1 MKRTKIRNILLS
13 ALLALTVGMPTLSF
27 ADEGASAGSGTSGG
41 TPTPYAA
48 GDKDTVADPNTASSW
63 RDWGLD
69 YSTQSVGRIWTD
81 KTVSTEDI
89 VLTGAD
95 GTMTI
100 EKSSEADFLTAF
112 SALSSTSNLK
122 SKIAQPLDI
131 VLVLDA
137 SGSMDD
143 PMGNGDS
150 TKRIDALKVA
160 ANSFIDEI
168 AKQNANISDPAQ
180 QHQVS
185 LVKFSGKKSNQVG
198 NDTYREDGYTYNY
211 SQVMKNLTSCVGS
224 SADDLKSTVNAI
236 EPAGATRADYG
247 LELAAG
253 QTSGRE
259 NAKKIVVFF
268 TDGSPTSSN
277 GFEGKVAS
285 SAVSAAKSM
294 KDAGA
299 TIYSVGIFSGA
310 NPAPDPTNS
319 GTSRENKFMHAVSSN
334 YPTASYTNQGFMF
347 DNWVWNFGARATNSD
362 FYKAASNAADL
373 KTLFDEISQEIT
385 SSTGLPTEVH
395 QGYDPSTSGYI
406 TFTDQ
411 LGDYMKVDSFTTI
424 VFAKQL
430 FKNPVKLTS
439 GNVDTYTFSGEAG
452 NVLYPSGNLSSIVIT
467 VTRSDNLATGD
478 LVEVK
483 VPAALIPLRHF
494 QIDESAGTGSVDLT
508 FPIRVF
514 FESSVKEDVAS
525 ALANPDA
532 TLAAYIEANTTDDD
546 VAFYA
551 NKWNGGED
559 GDVTATFTPAK
570 SNSYY
575 YMTEETPIYTDE
587 ACTVPAK
594 GALSA
599 DGTYYYKRSWYEV
612 DNNGKASLRSG
623 AIRFSGN
630 IPEAWLGYIGTDA
643 SGNAVLKSGAPR
655 LTYINELLTLKDDNP
670 TATAATVL
678 NPVWS
683 GSNIACHLG
692 NNGKLVIEKPG
703 TLAISKSLDIPEGYE
718 HAEFSNDAFTFTID
732 IDEAKGQKFPA
743 EVRNANDEPVG
754 NAFTIAFDDNGE
766 ATHSLK
772 DGETLYIRGLS
783 TGWNYT
789 VSEQLTT
796 GFDQVA
802 PAENNDPQ
810 AATGTIAAGT
820 QAKAEFINAYRPS
833 GTLDG
838 NKSLNVRKVLKGRD
852 WTANDT
858 FRFVLSPTDNAP
870 MPLGENG
877 EPANSIVLTKK
888 DLADGGYAA
897 GAFGNITYT
906 KPGTYVYEISEDQD
920 IGAGV
925 GMSLSQARYRVD
937 VTVTKELAEQ
947 GDNAIHQGILNVSSV
962 MVQINDDD
970 GAIVQPD
977 NDDDGA
983 IVQPDNGVDAA
994 TFTNEFAAQEAKWEP
1009 QVKKEYTDNSGA
1021 NPLASGM
1028 FHFRIEAVTDNT
1040 PMPNNPMIGTVNADG
1055 SVTFEDITFTS
1066 EMIDKSFEYRITE
1079 VVQNADGK
1087 WINVADANESLLQ
1100 TGMTYD
1106 KSTWIV
1112 RVDVTGE
1119 EVVVPTAGY
1128 RLADA
1133 AQGPSAESFATFHN
1147 SYTPESVSVP
1157 AKDFAAGTKTLTGRD
1172 MLSNET
1178 FGFELLS
1185 ADGATQSAIANGA
1198 VHLESTSAVAQG
1210 GTNGHAAGFSFGD
1223 ATFKKPGTY
1232 TFMVHENLW
1241 NNQQILAD
1249 GTQGMT
1255 FDRHTATIVVTVTDN
1270 NGVLSATRA
1279 VENSLDFTNRYTAE
1293 GDYSGLVVSKT
1304 LTGRDMGQGEF
1315 TFHIAA
1321 GTNDAAAAELLG
1333 GDGTR
1338 TFVNS
1343 EPRAAGVAYD
1353 ATLLTD
1359 LHFTQDDVGKTFTF
1373 DVFENVPSIGAPG
1386 MTYDEK
1392 IHSVVISVAS
1402 NNAGALVI
1410 TTTVDGADG
1419 NKVSFTNAYTADS
1432 ATFDTQAGFGLYKV
1446 LEGGDWEANDAFS
1459 FLLEPL
1465 TMGAPMPVGATGAT
1479 ATVGANMVDPA
1490 TGRAP
1495 ISFGDITFNQ
1505 AGVYKYR
1512 VTEENAG
1519 RIIHG
1524 VKYTSNVAEFAVTV
1538 TDVDQNGVH
1547 TGKLEATAQLT
1558 TTPNT
1563 REFTNVA
1570 GFEYDDNQIPVNA
1583 FKRFTNNSAV
1593 EMPDMTGLFTFT
1605 LTAAE
1610 ANAPMPAATTAHNDA
1625 DGSVDFGV
1633 ITFDASLFD
1642 NGPIVISSAPAAA
1655 KSAANEPSAADKAV
1669 ASDVPAAD
1677 VAAASGAGAL
1687 APDAGD
1693 AAKGEGSAPADA
1705 GAAPA
1710 SDAAADPA
1718 AKPAGDGPT
1727 TDNPPAGTNTL
1738 VFHYTITEKAG
1749 GHADVTNDPNPA
1761 FTFEVTVTR
1770 DDAGNVTASVTSI
1783 SNYVKGEPLHVFTN
1797 TYAYAPPP
1805 PTPVD
1810 PDPDPIVAAPVAKK
1824 ILEGRALVAGEFTFE
1839 LVENGKVVSTGTN
1852 DANGSVT
1859 FSGITY
1865 AAAGTHVY
1873 TMREV
1878 GAGTT
1883 AAGVTYDT
1891 TTYQVTAK
1899 VVKSGGKL
1907 RATFTIDGADA
1918 AVFKNAY
1925 APMGTTVILGAT
1937 KTLAGRDLA
1946 AGEFTFKLT
1955 GADGRTYEAKNAA
1968 DGRIEFPAIA
1978 FDKPGTYEF
1987 TLTEVN
1993 DGQTGITYDEHV
2005 HKAIVTVSD
2014 DGKGNLVA
2022 KVTWP
2027 NGTPPTFVN
2036 TFAQP
2041 DPEETPTPDAKTTPG
2056 PKGWAGTPYG
2066 RLAKTGDA
2074 AMPIVCAAALAILA
2088 AGAACS
2094 VAYGLFRKNEKE
2106 DAEK

>member
-27 ADEGASAGSGTSGG
+27 ADEGASAGSGASGVS
-41 TPTPYAA
+41 PTPYAA
-48 GDKDTVADPNTASSW
+48 GDKGTVADPNTASSW
-63 RDWGLD
+63 RDRGLD

-100 EKSSEADFLTAF
+100 AKSPEADFLTAF

-185 LVKFSGKKSNQVG
+185 LVKFSGDKSNQVG
-198 NDTYREDGYTYNY
+198 NGTYRKGGYTYNF

-224 SADDLKSTVNAI
+224 SADELKSTVNAI
-236 EPAGATRADYG
+236 SPAGSTRADYG

-253 QTSGRE
+253 QKSGRE

-268 TDGSPTSSN
+268 TDGSPTSSS
-277 GFEGKVAS
+277 GFEDGVAGD
-285 SAVSAAKSM
+285 AVSAAKSM

-310 NPAPDPTNS
+310 NPVADPANS
-319 GTSRENKFMHAVSSN
+319 GTSDENKFMHAVSSN
-334 YPTASYTNQGFMF
+334 YPTASYSWQNGQWPWESGR
-347 DNWVWNFGARATNSD
+347 WVWNFGARATDSD

-385 SSTGLPTEVH
+385 SSTGLPTEVQ

-430 FKNPVKLTS
+430 FQNPEKTTS

-452 NVLYPSGNLSSIVIT
+452 NVLYPSGNLNSIVIT
-467 VTRSDNLATGD
+467 VTKSDNLATGD

-483 VPAALIPLRHF
+483 IPAALIPLRHF
-494 QIDESAGTGSVDLT
+494 QVDESAGTGHVDMT

-514 FESSVKEDVAS
+514 FESSVKEDVES

-532 TLAAYIEANTTDDD
+532 TLAAYVEANTTGDG

-551 NKWNGGED
+551 NKWSGGED
-559 GDVTATFTPAK
+559 GDVAATFTPAK

-599 DGTYYYKRSWYEV
+599 DGTYYYKRSWYEIG
-612 DNNGKASLRSG
+612 NGKATLQSG
-623 AIRFSGN
+623 AIQFSGN
-630 IPEAWLGYIGTDA
+630 IPESWLGYIGTDA
-643 SGNAVLKSGAPR
+643 SGNAVFKSGTPR
-655 LTYINELLTLKDDNP
+655 FTYINELRTVKGDNP

-683 GSNIACHLG
+683 GSNVACHLG
-692 NNGKLVIEKPG
+692 NNGKLVVEKPG
-703 TLAISKSLDIPEGYE
+703 TLAISKSLVVPEGYDR
-718 HAEFSNDAFTFTID
+718 AEFGNDTFTFAIEIDKAEGQEFSAEVRDANNEPVGDAFTIT
-732 IDEAKGQKFPA
+732 
-743 EVRNANDEPVG
+743 
-754 NAFTIAFDDNGE
+754 FDNNGK

-783 TGWNYT
+783 AGWEYL
-789 VSEQLTT
+789 VSEQPTT
-796 GFDQVA
+796 GFDQIA

-810 AATGTIAAGT
+810 AATGAIAAGA
-820 QAKAEFINAYRPS
+820 QAKAEFTNAYRPS
-833 GTLDG
+833 GTLD
-838 NKSLNVRKVLKGRD
+838 NDDALAVKKVLTGRS
-852 WTANDT
+852 WTDNDA
-858 FRFVLSPTDNAP
+858 FRFILTPVTDNAP
-870 MPLGENG
+870 MPLDENG
-877 EPANSIVLTKK
+877 EPVGALTLTKQ
-888 DLADGGYAA
+888 DLVDGGYAA
-897 GAFGNITYT
+897 GTFGNITYT
-906 KPGTYVYEISEDQD
+906 KPGTYVYEISEDQTV
-920 IGAGV
+920 GAGA
-925 GMSLSQARYRVD
+925 GMSLSQARYRVV
-937 VTVTKELAEQ
+937 VTVTEQLAEQ

-970 GAIVQPD
+970 GASVQS
-977 NDDDGA
+977 DD
-983 IVQPDNGVDAA
+983 GVDAA
-994 TFTNEFAAQEAKWEP
+994 TFTNEFAAREAKWNP
-1009 QVKKEYTDNSGA
+1009 AVKKEYTDNSGA
-1021 NPLASGM
+1021 NPLARGK
-1028 FHFRIEAVTDNT
+1028 FNFRIEPVLNDN
-1040 PMPNNPMIGTVNADG
+1040 PMPKNPIGAVNADG
-1055 SVTFEDITFTS
+1055 SVEFEDIVFTGA
-1066 EMIDKSFEYRITE
+1066 MIGNSFEYRITE
-1079 VVQNADGK
+1079 VVQDGAGN
-1087 WINVADANESLLQ
+1087 WINVADSAAKPYLQ
-1100 TGMTYD
+1100 RGMTYD
-1106 KSTWIV
+1106 ESTWS
-1112 RVDVTGE
+1112 VTVKVAGQEINGE
-1119 EVVVPTAGY
+1119 QVVVWTASY
-1128 RLADA
+1128 RLADP
-1133 AQGPSAESFATFHN
+1133 AQGSQAEPFATFRN
-1147 SYTPESVSVP
+1147 SYTPEFATVP
-1157 AKDFAAGTKTLTGRD
+1157 VNDFAAGTKTLTGRD

-1178 FGFELLS
+1178 FGFELLP
-1185 ADGATQSAIANGA
+1185 ADGATQSAIANGV

-1210 GTNGHAAGFSFGD
+1210 GTNGHAVGFSFFGD
-1223 ATFKKPGTY
+1223 ATFKKPGMY
-1232 TFMVHENLW
+1232 TFMVRENSW
-1241 NNQQILAD
+1241 NSQRIPDD

-1270 NGVLSATRA
+1270 DGVLAATRT

-1293 GDYSGLVVSKT
+1293 GDYTGLVLSKT
-1304 LTGRDMGQGEF
+1304 LNGRDMGQGEF
-1315 TFHIAA
+1315 TFHIA
-1321 GTNDAAAAELLG
+1321 GTNDAAAALLG

-1343 EPRAAGVAYD
+1343 EPRAAGVAYE

-1359 LHFTQDDVGKTFTF
+1359 LHFTQDDAGKTFTF

-1386 MTYDEK
+1386 MTYDK
-1392 IHSVVISVAS
+1392 TIHSVAINVAS
-1402 NNAGALVI
+1402 DNAGALVI
-1410 TTTVDGADG
+1410 TTTVDGTSG
-1419 NKVSFTNAYTADS
+1419 NKVSFANTYEADP

-1446 LEGGDWEANDAFS
+1446 LEGRDWEANDAFS

-1465 TMGAPMPVGATGAT
+1465 TMGAPLPGDTIV
-1479 ATVGANMVDPA
+1479 TVGADMVDPA
-1490 TGRAP
+1490 TGHAP

-1512 VTEENAG
+1512 VTEANAG
-1519 RIIHG
+1519 HIIGG
-1524 VKYTSNVAEFAVTV
+1524 VQYSSNAAEFTVTV
-1538 TDVDQNGVH
+1538 TDLDENGVH
-1547 TGKLEATAQLT
+1547 TGKLVATAQLT

-1583 FKRFTNNSAV
+1583 FKRFVNNSAV
-1593 EMPDMTGLFTFT
+1593 EMPDMTGLFTFS

-1610 ANAPMPAATTAHNDA
+1610 ANAPMPTAKTAHNGA

-1642 NGPIVISSAPAAA
+1642 NGPIVINSVPAA
-1655 KSAANEPSAADKAV
+1655 KSAASEASAAGEAV
-1669 ASDVPAAD
+1669 ASDAPAAD
-1677 VAAASGAGAL
+1677 AAAASEAGASGV
-1687 APDAGD
+1687 DAGD

-1710 SDAAADPA
+1710 ADATAAPAANAA
-1718 AKPAGDGPT
+1718 AKPASDGPT
-1727 TDNPPAGTNTL
+1727 TDNPSVDANTL

-1749 GHADVTNDPNPA
+1749 GHADVANDPNPA

-1770 DDAGNVTASVTSI
+1770 GNDGNVTARVT
-1783 SNYVKGEPLHVFTN
+1783 NVQDYVKGTPLRTFTN
-1797 TYAYAPPP
+1797 TYTYTPP
-1805 PTPVD
+1805 VI
-1810 PDPDPIVAAPVAKK
+1810 PDPDPIFAAPVAKK
-1824 ILEGRALVAGEFTFE
+1824 ILEGRALVAGEFSFE
-1839 LVENGKVVSTGTN
+1839 LLENGKVVSTGTN
-1852 DANGSVT
+1852 DADGNVV
-1859 FSGITY
+1859 FSDIEFT
-1865 AAAGTHVY
+1865 AAGTHIY
-1873 TMREV
+1873 TMREI

-1883 AAGVTYDT
+1883 AAGVTYDA
-1891 TTYQVTAK
+1891 TTYQVTTD
-1899 VVKSGGKL
+1899 VVEVDNEL
-1907 RATFTIDGADA
+1907 RVDFAIDGVDG

-1925 APMGTTVILGAT
+1925 KAKGTTVIIGAT
-1937 KTLAGRDLA
+1937 KTLEGRTLA

-1968 DGRIEFPAIA
+1968 DGRIEFPAID
-1978 FDKPGTYEF
+1978 FDKVGTYDF
-1987 TLTEVN
+1987 TLVEMN
-1993 DGQTGITYDEHV
+1993 DRQTGITYDGRSY
-2005 HKAIVTVSD
+2005 KVTVVVTD

-2022 KVTWP
+2022 NVTWP
-2027 NGTPPTFVN
+2027 NGTPPTFKN
-2036 TFAQP
+2036 TYTKPVPAV
-2041 DPEETPTPDAKTTPG
+2041 TPG
-2056 PKGWAGTPYG
+2056 TPG
-2066 RLAKTGDA
+2066 KPPARFAKTGDET
-2074 AMPIVCAAALAILA
+2074 MPIACVAALTILA
-2088 AGAACS
+2088 AGAVGA
-2094 VAYGLFRKNEKE
+2094 AAFGALRKREKG
-2106 DAEK
+2106 DKRQ

>member
-27 ADEGASAGSGTSGG
+27 ADEGVSAGSGASGG

-48 GDKDTVADPNTASSW
+48 GDKGTVADPNTASSW

-81 KTVSTEDI
+81 KTVSTEGI
-89 VLTGAD
+89 ELTGAD
-95 GTMTI
+95 GTIKI
-100 EKSSEADFLTAF
+100 EKSPKADFLTAF

-122 SKIAQPLDI
+122 STVAQPLDI

-143 PMGNGDS
+143 SMGNGDR
-150 TKRIDALKVA
+150 TKRIDALKA
-160 ANSFIDEI
+160 AVNSFIDEI
-168 AKQNANISDPAQ
+168 AKQNANISDPTQ

-185 LVKFSGKKSNQVG
+185 LVKFSGDKSNQVG
-198 NDTYREDGYTYNY
+198 NDTYRKDGYTYNY
-211 SQVMKNLTSCVGS
+211 SQVMKNLTSCVGQ
-224 SADDLKSTVNAI
+224 SANELKSTVDKI

-247 LELAAG
+247 LELAAE
-253 QTSGRE
+253 QTSGRKD
-259 NAKKIVVFF
+259 AKKIVVFF
-268 TDGSPTSSN
+268 TDGSPTSHSDFN
-277 GFEGKVAS
+277 SSVAS
-285 SAVSAAKSM
+285 RAVSAAKSM
-294 KDAGA
+294 KDAEA

-310 NPAPDPTNS
+310 NPSADLTNS
-319 GTSRENKFMHAVSSN
+319 GTSDENKFMHAVSSN
-334 YPTASYTNQGFMF
+334 YPTASYTDQGYFIS
-347 DNWVWNFGARATNSD
+347 NWVWNFGPRATDSD

-373 KTLFDEISQEIT
+373 KTLFDEISRGIT
-385 SSTGLPTEVH
+385 SSTGLPTEVQ

-467 VTRSDNLATGD
+467 VTRSDNLAMGD

-483 VPAALIPLRHF
+483 IPASLIPLRHF

-514 FESSVKEDVAS
+514 FESSVKKDVES

-532 TLAAYIEANTTDDD
+532 TLAAYIEANTTDNG

-551 NKWNGGED
+551 NKWSGGAD
-559 GDVTATFTPAK
+559 GDVAATFTPAK

-623 AIRFSGN
+623 AIQFSGN
-630 IPEAWLGYIGTDA
+630 VPESWLGYIGTDA
-643 SGNAVLKSGAPR
+643 SDNAVFKAGTPR
-655 LTYINELLTLKDDNP
+655 FTYINELRTIKGKNS
-670 TATAATVL
+670 TATATTVL
-678 NPVWS
+678 NPLWS

-703 TLAISKSLDIPEGYE
+703 TLAISKSLVVPEGYNR
-718 HAEFSNDAFTFTID
+718 ADFVNDTFTFDIKID
-732 IDEAKGQKFPA
+732 KAEGQKFPA
-743 EVRNANDEPVG
+743 EVRDANNKPVG
-754 NAFTIAFDDNGE
+754 DAFTITFDNNGK

-772 DGETLYIRGLS
+772 DGETLYIFGLDG
-783 TGWNYT
+783 GWEYS
-789 VSEQLTT
+789 VSEQPKA
-796 GFDQVA
+796 GFTQVA
-802 PAENNDPQ
+802 PVDNGGAPV
-810 AATGTIAAGT
+810 AATGTIPAGS
-820 QAKAEFINAYRPS
+820 QAKAEFTNGYHPT
-833 GTLDG
+833 GTLVG
-838 NKSLNVRKVLKGRD
+838 SSSLVIHKVLKGRSWSED
-852 WTANDT
+852 DN
-858 FRFVLSPTDNAP
+858 FRFVLSAVTRGAP
-870 MPLGENG
+870 MPLDAEGKPVSAITLTRN
-877 EPANSIVLTKK
+877 NSTGV
-888 DLADGGYAA
+888 GYAM

-906 KPGTYVYEISEDQD
+906 KPGTYSYEISEDQA
-920 IGAGV
+920 IGAGA
-925 GMSLSQARYRVD
+925 GMSLSQAHYRVVVK
-937 VTVTKELAEQ
+937 VTEKLAGE
-947 GDNAIHQGILNVSSV
+947 GDNATHQGILNVSSV
-962 MVQINDDD
+962 MTQIANDD
-970 GAIVQPD
+970 GEQAASSTPV
-977 NDDDGA
+977 N
-983 IVQPDNGVDAA
+983 AA
-994 TFTNEFAAQEAKWEP
+994 TFTNEYAAKEAKWEP

-1028 FHFRIEAVTDNT
+1028 FHFRIEAVTDNA
-1040 PMPNNPMIGTVNADG
+1040 PMPNNTIGTVNADG
-1055 SVTFEDITFTS
+1055 SVTFEDIVFKS
-1066 EMIDKSFEYRITE
+1066 AMIGKSFEYHITE
-1079 VVQNADGK
+1079 VVRGTNGD
-1087 WINVADANESLLQ
+1087 WINVADSAAKQYLQ
-1100 TGMTYD
+1100 PGMTYD
-1106 KSTWIV
+1106 ESTWSVTVEVKDREIDGE
-1112 RVDVTGE
+1112 RVVVCEASYAKPVGGG
-1119 EVVVPTAGY
+1119 EVVPLDQAKFV
-1128 RLADA
+1128 
-1133 AQGPSAESFATFHN
+1133 N
-1147 SYTPESVSVP
+1147 SYKPEP
-1157 AKDFAAGTKTLTGRD
+1157 AQLSAADFAAGTKTLIGRD
-1172 MLSNET
+1172 MRASET
-1178 FGFELLS
+1178 FGFALEAADDATKAAIDARTVTLGKTTATVS
-1185 ADGATQSAIANGA
+1185 NEAMSFNFDGATFA
-1198 VHLESTSAVAQG
+1198 
-1210 GTNGHAAGFSFGD
+1210 
-1223 ATFKKPGTY
+1223 KPGTY
-1232 TFMVHENLW
+1232 TFTVRENAW
-1241 NNQQILAD
+1241 NGNDLPED
-1249 GTQGMT
+1249 GAGGMT
-1255 FDRHTATIVVTVTDN
+1255 FDRHKAVVKITVTDD
-1270 NGVLSATRA
+1270 NGILRA
-1279 VENSLDFTNRYTAE
+1279 AQTVENPLSFANRFAAA
-1293 GDYSGLVVSKT
+1293 GDYPGLVVSKT
-1304 LTGRDMGQGEF
+1304 LTGRDMDQGEF

-1321 GTNDAAAAELLG
+1321 GANDAAAAALLG

-1343 EPRAAGVAYD
+1343 EPRAAGVAYE

-1359 LHFTQDDVGKTFTF
+1359 LHFTQDHVGKTFTF
-1373 DVFENVPSIGAPG
+1373 DVRENVPPDGAPG

-1392 IHSVVISVAS
+1392 AHSVAISVAS
-1402 NNAGALVI
+1402 DDAGALVI
-1410 TTTVDGADG
+1410 TTKVDGADG

-1432 ATFDTQAGFGLYKV
+1432 ATFDTQAGFGLYKA
-1446 LEGGDWEANDAFS
+1446 LEGRDWTDGDRFVFILDA
-1459 FLLEPL
+1459 L
-1465 TMGAPMPVGATGAT
+1465 TPNAPTPKSTR
-1479 ATVGANMVDPA
+1479 ATVDAGQVNRE
-1490 TGRAP
+1490 TGHAP
-1495 ISFGDITFNQ
+1495 ISFGDITFDK
-1505 AGVYKYR
+1505 AGTYKYR

-1524 VKYTSNVAEFAVTV
+1524 VKYTNNVAEFAVTV
-1538 TDVDQNGVH
+1538 TDVDAQGIH
-1547 TGKLEATAQLT
+1547 TGKLEANAQLT

-1563 REFTNVA
+1563 LEFTNLA
-1570 GFEYDDNQIPVNA
+1570 GFEYDDNQIPVIA
-1583 FKRFTNNSAV
+1583 SKRFVNNSTAA
-1593 EMPDMTGLFTFT
+1593 MPDMTGLFAFK
-1605 LTAAE
+1605 LTAE
-1610 ANAPMPAATTAHNDA
+1610 ESDAPMPQATTATNAA
-1625 DGSVDFGV
+1625 DGTVGFGTIDFTASVFERERIAIKESVAEEDPIAGEKP
-1633 ITFDASLFD
+1633 IAADESDATKGPATD
-1642 NGPIVISSAPAAA
+1642 NGVLQLADDGKAVQ
-1655 KSAANEPSAADKAV
+1655 SAADAEPAV
-1669 ASDVPAAD
+1669 DAT
-1677 VAAASGAGAL
+1677 
-1687 APDAGD
+1687 PDN
-1693 AAKGEGSAPADA
+1693 P
-1705 GAAPA
+1705 
-1710 SDAAADPA
+1710 
-1718 AKPAGDGPT
+1718 PT
-1727 TDNPPAGTNTL
+1727 TDNPPATDNPPVPINQR
-1738 VFHYTITEKAG
+1738 VFHYTITEQAG

-1770 DDAGNVTASVTSI
+1770 DNAGNVTANVT
-1783 SNYVKGEPLHVFTN
+1783 NVQDYVKGTSLRTFTN

-1805 PTPVD
+1805 PTPID

-1852 DANGSVT
+1852 DANGNVT

-1899 VVKSGGKL
+1899 VVESGGKL
-1907 RATFTIDGADA
+1907 RATFAIDGADA

-1937 KTLAGRDLA
+1937 KTIAGRDLA

-2027 NGTPPTFVN
+2027 NGTPPTFAN
-2036 TFAQP
+2036 TFAQS
-2041 DPEETPTPDAKTTPG
+2041 DPEETPTPGAKTTPG
-2056 PKGWAGTPYG
+2056 PKGWASTPYG

>member
-27 ADEGASAGSGTSGG
+27 ADEGASAGSGASGAG
-41 TPTPYAA
+41 TTPYAA

-100 EKSSEADFLTAF
+100 AKSPEADFLTAF

-150 TKRIDALKVA
+150 TKRIDALKAA

-168 AKQNANISDPAQ
+168 AKQNANMSDPAQ

-185 LVKFSGKKSNQVG
+185 LVKFAGKKSNQVG
-198 NDTYREDGYTYNY
+198 NDTYREGGYTYNY
-211 SQVMKNLTSCVGS
+211 SQAMKNLTSCVGS

-236 EPAGATRADYG
+236 KPTGATRADIG
-247 LELAAG
+247 LQLAAD

-277 GFEGKVAS
+277 GFENGVAS
-285 SAVSAAKSM
+285 SAVTAAKSM

-299 TIYSVGIFSGA
+299 TVYSVGIFSGA
-310 NPAPDPTNS
+310 NPSADPTNS
-319 GTSRENKFMHAVSSN
+319 GTSDENKFMHAVSSN
-334 YPTASYTNQGFMF
+334 YPTASYTDQGWIIS
-347 DNWVWNFGARATNSD
+347 NWVWSFGARATDSD

-385 SSTGLPTEVH
+385 SSTGLPTEVQ

-430 FKNPVKLTS
+430 FQNPVKKTS

-452 NVLYPSGNLSSIVIT
+452 NVLYPSGNLNSIVIT
-467 VTRSDNLATGD
+467 VTKSDNLATGD

-483 VPAALIPLRHF
+483 IPAALIPLRHF
-494 QIDESAGTGSVDLT
+494 QIDESASTGSVDLT

-514 FESSVKEDVAS
+514 FESSVKEGMES

-532 TLAAYIEANTTDDD
+532 TLAAYIEANTTDNG
-546 VAFYA
+546 VAFHA
-551 NKWNGGED
+551 NKWSGGED
-559 GDVTATFTPAK
+559 GDVAATFTPAK

-599 DGTYYYKRSWYEV
+599 DDTYYYQRSWYEIG
-612 DNNGKASLRSG
+612 NGKATLQSG
-623 AIRFSGN
+623 AIQFSGN
-630 IPEAWLGYIGTDA
+630 IPESWLGYIGTDA
-643 SGNAVLKSGAPR
+643 SGNAVFKAGTPR
-655 LTYINELLTLKDDNP
+655 FTYINELRTVKSDNP
-670 TATAATVL
+670 TTTATTVL

-683 GSNIACHLG
+683 GSSIACHLG

-703 TLAISKSLDIPEGYE
+703 TLAISKSLVVPEGYDR
-718 HAEFSNDAFTFTID
+718 ADFANDTFTFTIE
-732 IDEAKGQKFPA
+732 IDRAEGQEFPA
-743 EVRNANDEPVG
+743 EVRDANNEPVG
-754 NAFTIAFDDNGE
+754 DAFTITFDNNGK

-783 TGWNYT
+783 AGWEYL
-789 VSEQLTT
+789 VSEQPTM
-796 GFDQVA
+796 GFDQIA

-810 AATGTIAAGT
+810 AATGAIAAGA
-820 QAKAEFINAYRPS
+820 QAKAEFTNAYRPS
-833 GTLDG
+833 GTLD
-838 NKSLNVRKVLKGRD
+838 NDDALAVKKVLTGRS
-852 WTANDT
+852 WTDNDA
-858 FRFVLSPTDNAP
+858 FRFILAPVTDNAP
-870 MPLGENG
+870 MPLDENG
-877 EPANSIVLTKK
+877 ESVGALTLTKQ
-888 DLADGGYAA
+888 DLTDGGYAA
-897 GAFGNITYT
+897 GTFGNITYT
-906 KPGTYVYEISEDQD
+906 KPGTYVYEISEDQTV
-920 IGAGV
+920 GAGA
-925 GMSLSQARYRVD
+925 GMSLSQARYRVV
-937 VTVTKELAEQ
+937 VTVTDVLAGQ

-970 GAIVQPD
+970 GASVQS
-977 NDDDGA
+977 DD
-983 IVQPDNGVDAA
+983 GVDAA
-994 TFTNEFAAQEAKWEP
+994 TFTNEFAAREAKWNP
-1009 QVKKEYTDNSGA
+1009 AVKKEYTDNSGA
-1021 NPLASGM
+1021 NPLARGK
-1028 FHFRIEAVTDNT
+1028 FNFRIEPVLNDN
-1040 PMPNNPMIGTVNADG
+1040 PMPKNPIGAVNADG
-1055 SVTFEDITFTS
+1055 SVEFEDIVFTGA
-1066 EMIDKSFEYRITE
+1066 MIGNSFEYRITE
-1079 VVQNADGK
+1079 VVQDGAGN
-1087 WINVADANESLLQ
+1087 WINVADSAARPYLQ
-1100 TGMTYD
+1100 RGMTYD
-1106 KSTWIV
+1106 ESTWS
-1112 RVDVTGE
+1112 VTVKVAGQEINGE
-1119 EVVVPTAGY
+1119 QVVVWTASY
-1128 RLADA
+1128 RLADP
-1133 AQGPSAESFATFHN
+1133 AQGSQAEPFATFRN
-1147 SYTPESVSVP
+1147 SYTPTPVNVP
-1157 AKDFAAGTKTLTGRD
+1157 AEDFAAGTKTLTGRD
-1172 MLSNET
+1172 MLPNET
-1178 FGFELLS
+1178 FGFVLLPG
-1185 ADGATQSAIANGA
+1185 DDATQSAIANGA
-1198 VHLESTSAVAQG
+1198 VRLTSTDAVALR
-1210 GTNGHAAGFSFGD
+1210 GTNGQAANFSFGD
-1223 ATFKKPGTY
+1223 ATFTKPGTY
-1232 TFMVHENLW
+1232 TFMVRENSW
-1241 NNQQILAD
+1241 NSQRIPDD

-1270 NGVLSATRA
+1270 DGVLAATRT

-1293 GDYSGLVVSKT
+1293 GDYTGLVLSKT
-1304 LTGRDMGQGEF
+1304 LNGRDMGQGEF
-1315 TFHIAA
+1315 TFHIA
-1321 GTNDAAAAELLG
+1321 GSNDAAAALLG

-1343 EPRAAGVAYD
+1343 EPRAAGVAYE

-1359 LHFTQDDVGKTFTF
+1359 LHFTQDDAGKTFTF
-1373 DVFENVPSIGAPG
+1373 DVYENVPSVGAPG
-1386 MTYDEK
+1386 MTYDK
-1392 IHSVVISVAS
+1392 TIHSVVISVAS
-1402 NNAGALVI
+1402 DNAGALVI
-1410 TTTVDGADG
+1410 TTTVDGTSG
-1419 NKVSFTNAYTADS
+1419 NKVSFTNAYAADP
-1432 ATFDTQAGFGLYKV
+1432 ATFDTQAGFRLYKV
-1446 LEGGDWEANDAFS
+1446 LEGRDWEANDAFS
-1459 FLLEPL
+1459 FLLEPV
-1465 TMGAPMPVGATGAT
+1465 TMGAPLPGDTMV
-1479 ATVGANMVDPA
+1479 TVGADMVDPA
-1490 TGRAP
+1490 TGHAP

-1512 VTEENAG
+1512 VTEANAG
-1519 RIIHG
+1519 HIIGG
-1524 VKYTSNVAEFAVTV
+1524 VQYSSNVAEFTVTV
-1538 TDVDQNGVH
+1538 TDLDENGVH
-1547 TGKLEATAQLT
+1547 TGKLVATAQLT

-1583 FKRFTNNSAV
+1583 FKRFVNNSSV
-1593 EMPDMTGLFTFT
+1593 EMPDMTGLFTFE

-1610 ANAPMPAATTAHNDA
+1610 ANAPMPVATTAHNGT

-1642 NGPIVISSAPAAA
+1642 NGPIVINSAPAA
-1655 KSAANEPSAADKAV
+1655 KSAASESNAAGKAV

-1677 VAAASGAGAL
+1677 AAAASA
-1687 APDAGD
+1687 AGD

-1710 SDAAADPA
+1710 ADAAAVPA

-1727 TDNPPAGTNTL
+1727 TDNPPADANTL

-1749 GHADVTNDPNPA
+1749 GHADVTNDSNPT

-1770 DDAGNVTASVTSI
+1770 DNAGNVTANVT
-1783 SNYVKGEPLHVFTN
+1783 NVQDYVKGTPLRTFTN
-1797 TYAYAPPP
+1797 TYTYTPPII
-1805 PTPVD
+1805 
-1810 PDPDPIVAAPVAKK
+1810 PDPDPIFAAPVAKK
-1824 ILEGRALVAGEFTFE
+1824 ILEGRALVAGEFSFE
-1839 LVENGKVVSTGTN
+1839 LLENGKVVSTGTN
-1852 DANGSVT
+1852 DADGNVV
-1859 FSGITY
+1859 FSDIEFTE
-1865 AAAGTHVY
+1865 AGTHIY
-1873 TMREV
+1873 TMREI

-1883 AAGVTYDT
+1883 AAGVTYDA
-1891 TTYQVTAK
+1891 TTYQVTAD
-1899 VVKSGGKL
+1899 VVEIDNEL
-1907 RATFTIDGADA
+1907 RVDFAIDGVDG

-1925 APMGTTVILGAT
+1925 KAKGTTVIIGAT
-1937 KTLAGRDLA
+1937 KTLEGRTLA

-1968 DGRIEFPAIA
+1968 DGRIEFPAID
-1978 FDKPGTYEF
+1978 FDKVGTYDF
-1987 TLTEVN
+1987 TLVEMN
-1993 DGQTGITYDEHV
+1993 DGQTGIIYDGRSY
-2005 HKAIVTVSD
+2005 KVTVVVTD

-2022 KVTWP
+2022 NVTWP
-2027 NGTPPTFVN
+2027 NGTPPTFKN
-2036 TFAQP
+2036 TYTKPVPAV
-2041 DPEETPTPDAKTTPG
+2041 TPG
-2056 PKGWAGTPYG
+2056 TPG
-2066 RLAKTGDA
+2066 KPPARFAKTGDT
-2074 AMPIVCAAALAILA
+2074 AMPIACAATLAILA
-2088 AGAACS
+2088 VGAVGAA
-2094 VAYGLFRKNEKE
+2094 AFGALRKREKG
-2106 DAEK
+2106 DKRQ

>member
-27 ADEGASAGSGTSGG
+27 ADEGASAGSGASGAG
-41 TPTPYAA
+41 TTPYAA
-48 GDKDTVADPNTASSW
+48 GDKDTVADPNTASTW

-81 KTVSTEDI
+81 KTVSTEGI
-89 VLTGAD
+89 ALTGAD
-95 GTMTI
+95 GTITI

-143 PMGNGDS
+143 PMGSGDN
-150 TKRIDALKVA
+150 TKRIDALKAA

-168 AKQNANISDPAQ
+168 AKQNASISDPAQ

-185 LVKFSGKKSNQVG
+185 LVKFAGKKSNQVG
-198 NDTYREDGYTYNY
+198 NNTYREGGYTYNY
-211 SQVMKNLTSCVGS
+211 SQVMKDLTSCVGS
-224 SADDLKSTVNAI
+224 LADDLRSTVNAI
-236 EPAGATRADYG
+236 KPAGATQADYG
-247 LELAAG
+247 LELADG

-277 GFEGKVAS
+277 GFESGVAS
-285 SAVSAAKSM
+285 SAVTAAKSM

-334 YPTASYTNQGFMF
+334 YPTASYAWQDGQGFLQPGG
-347 DNWVWNFGARATNSD
+347 WVWNFGARATNSD

-385 SSTGLPTEVH
+385 SSTGLPTEVQ

-430 FKNPVKLTS
+430 FQNPVKTTS

-467 VTRSDNLATGD
+467 VTKSDDLATGD
-478 LVEVK
+478 FVEVK
-483 VPAALIPLRHF
+483 IPASLIPLRHF
-494 QIDESAGTGSVDLT
+494 QIDESAGTGNVDMT

-514 FESSVKEDVAS
+514 FESSVKEDVES

-532 TLAAYIEANTTDDD
+532 ALAAYIEANAAGDG

-551 NKWNGGED
+551 NKWSGGED
-559 GDVTATFTPAK
+559 GDVLAAFTPAK

-594 GALSA
+594 GALNA
-599 DGTYYYKRSWYEV
+599 DGTYYYKRSWY
-612 DNNGKASLRSG
+612 DIGNGQAKPQPG
-623 AIRFSGN
+623 AIQFPGN
-630 IPEAWLGYIGTDA
+630 ISESLFGYIGTDA
-643 SGNAVLKSGAPR
+643 SGNAVFKPGTPR
-655 LTYINELLTLKDDNP
+655 ITYIDELRTPKDGNP

-678 NPVWS
+678 NPLWS
-683 GSNIACHLG
+683 GSSVACHLG

-703 TLAISKSLDIPEGYE
+703 TLAISKSLVIPEGYDR
-718 HAEFSNDAFTFTID
+718 ADFANDTFTFTIE
-732 IDEAKGQKFPA
+732 IDKAEGQEFPA
-743 EVRNANDEPVG
+743 EVRDVNNEPVG
-754 NAFTIAFDDNGE
+754 DAFTIAFDNTGQ

-783 TGWNYT
+783 AGWNYT
-789 VSEQLTT
+789 VSEQSTT

-802 PAENNDPQ
+802 PAENADS
-810 AATGTIAAGT
+810 TGTIAAGE
-820 QAKAEFINAYRPS
+820 QAKAEFTNAYRPS

-838 NKSLNVRKVLKGRD
+838 SDSLNVHKVLKGRD
-852 WTANDT
+852 WTDNDT
-858 FRFVLSPTDNAP
+858 FRFILTPTTDNAP
-870 MPLGENG
+870 MPLDNEGKPVSAITLTRN
-877 EPANSIVLTKK
+877 NSTG
-888 DLADGGYAA
+888 AGYAM

-906 KPGTYVYEISEDQD
+906 KPGTYIYEISEDQD

-925 GMSLSQARYRVD
+925 GMSLSQARYRVV
-937 VTVTKELAEQ
+937 VTVTEELAEQ
-947 GDNAIHQGILNVSSV
+947 GDAAIHQGKLSATSV
-962 MVQINDDD
+962 MTQVANDD
-970 GAIVQPD
+970 GEQVASSTPV
-977 NDDDGA
+977 N
-983 IVQPDNGVDAA
+983 AA
-994 TFTNEFAAQEAKWEP
+994 TFTNEYAAKEAKWEP

-1021 NPLASGM
+1021 NPLTSGM
-1028 FHFRIEAVTDNT
+1028 FHFRIEAVTDNA
-1040 PMPNNPMIGTVNADG
+1040 PIPSNPIGSVNADS
-1055 SVTFEDITFTS
+1055 SVTFGDIVFTS
-1066 EMIDKSFEYRITE
+1066 AMINKSFEYRITE
-1079 VVQNADGK
+1079 VVRGANGD
-1087 WINVADANESLLQ
+1087 WINVADSAAKQYLQ
-1100 TGMTYD
+1100 PGMTYD
-1106 KSTWIV
+1106 ESTWT
-1112 RVDVTGE
+1112 VTVKVTDQKINGE
-1119 EVVVPTAGY
+1119 QVVVCEASYAKPIGGGEVVPLDQAKFV
-1128 RLADA
+1128 
-1133 AQGPSAESFATFHN
+1133 N

-1157 AKDFAAGTKTLTGRD
+1157 AEGFVAGTKILTGRD
-1172 MLSNET
+1172 MRTSET
-1178 FGFELLS
+1178 FGFALEP
-1185 ADGATQSAIANGA
+1185 ADDATKAAIDARTVTLGETTATVSGGKSNEAVSFDFGGATFA
-1198 VHLESTSAVAQG
+1198 
-1210 GTNGHAAGFSFGD
+1210 
-1223 ATFKKPGTY
+1223 KPGTY
-1232 TFMVHENLW
+1232 TFTVRENAWDGNALPE
-1241 NNQQILAD
+1241 D
-1249 GTQGMT
+1249 GTDGMT
-1255 FDRHTATIVVTVTDN
+1255 FDRHEAVIKITVTDD
-1270 NGVLSATRA
+1270 NGILGAART
-1279 VENSLDFTNRYTAE
+1279 VENSLSFANRFTAA

-1304 LTGRDMGQGEF
+1304 LTGRNMAAGEF
-1315 TFHIAA
+1315 SFTIA
-1321 GTNDAAAAELLG
+1321 GTNDAAAALLG

-1343 EPRAAGVAYD
+1343 EPRAAGVAYE

-1359 LHFTQDDVGKTFTF
+1359 LHFTQDDAGKTFTF

-1386 MTYDEK
+1386 MTYDK
-1392 IHSVVISVAS
+1392 TMHSVAISVAS
-1402 NNAGALVI
+1402 DNAGALVI
-1410 TTTVDGADG
+1410 TTTVDGAAG
-1419 NKVSFTNAYTADS
+1419 NKVSFTNAYAADP

-1446 LEGGDWEANDAFS
+1446 LEGRDWEANDAFS

-1465 TMGAPMPVGATGAT
+1465 TMGAPLPGDTMV
-1479 ATVGANMVDPA
+1479 TVGADMVDPA
-1490 TGRAP
+1490 TGHAP
-1495 ISFGDITFNQ
+1495 ISFGDITYNQ
-1505 AGVYKYR
+1505 VGVYKYR
-1512 VTEENAG
+1512 VTEINAG
-1519 RIIHG
+1519 YIIGG
-1524 VKYTSNVAEFAVTV
+1524 VKYSSNAAEFTVTV
-1538 TDVDQNGVH
+1538 TDLDENGVH
-1547 TGKLEATAQLT
+1547 TGKLVATAQLT

-1610 ANAPMPAATTAHNDA
+1610 ANAPMPVATTAHNDA

-1642 NGPIVISSAPAAA
+1642 NGPIVINSVPAAA
-1655 KSAANEPSAADKAV
+1655 KSAASESNAADKAV

-1677 VAAASGAGAL
+1677 AAAASGAGAL

-1705 GAAPA
+1705 GAVPTD
-1710 SDAAADPA
+1710 DAAAVPA

-1727 TDNPPAGTNTL
+1727 TDNPSADANAL

-1770 DDAGNVTASVTSI
+1770 DNAGNVTANVT
-1783 SNYVKGEPLHVFTN
+1783 NVQDYVKGTPLRTFTN
-1797 TYAYAPPP
+1797 TYTYTPP
-1805 PTPVD
+1805 VI
-1810 PDPDPIVAAPVAKK
+1810 PDPDPIFAAPVAKK
-1824 ILEGRALVAGEFTFE
+1824 ILEGRALVAGEFSFE
-1839 LVENGKVVSTGTN
+1839 LLENGKVVSTGTN
-1852 DANGSVT
+1852 DADGNVV
-1859 FSGITY
+1859 FSDIKFTE
-1865 AAAGTHVY
+1865 AGTHIY
-1873 TMREV
+1873 TMREI

-1883 AAGVTYDT
+1883 AAGVTYDA
-1891 TTYQVTAK
+1891 TTYQVTAA
-1899 VVKSGGKL
+1899 VVEIDNEL
-1907 RATFTIDGADA
+1907 RVDFAIDGADG

-1925 APMGTTVILGAT
+1925 KAKGTTVIIGAT
-1937 KTLAGRDLA
+1937 KTLEGRTLA
-1946 AGEFTFKLT
+1946 AGEFTIKLT
-1955 GADGRTYEAKNAA
+1955 GTDGRTYEAKNAA
-1968 DGRIEFPAIA
+1968 DGRIEFPAID
-1978 FDKPGTYEF
+1978 FDKVGTYDF
-1987 TLTEVN
+1987 TLVEMN
-1993 DGQTGITYDEHV
+1993 DGQTGITYDGRSC
-2005 HKAIVTVSD
+2005 KVTVVVTD

-2022 KVTWP
+2022 NVTWP
-2027 NGTPPTFVN
+2027 NGTPPTFKN
-2036 TFAQP
+2036 TYTKPAP
-2041 DPEETPTPDAKTTPG
+2041 AVTPG
-2056 PKGWAGTPYG
+2056 TPG
-2066 RLAKTGDA
+2066 KPPARFAKTGDET
-2074 AMPIVCAAALAILA
+2074 MPIACAATLAILA
-2088 AGAACS
+2088 AGAVGA
-2094 VAYGLFRKNEKE
+2094 AAFGALRKREKGDE
-2106 DAEK
+2106 RQ

>member
-13 ALLALTVGMPTLSF
+13 VLLALTVGMPTLSF
-27 ADEGASAGSGTSGG
+27 ADEGASAGSGASGAG
-41 TPTPYAA
+41 ATPYAA
-48 GDKDTVADPNTASSW
+48 GDKDTVADPNTASTW

-81 KTVSTEDI
+81 KTVSTEDV
-89 VLTGAD
+89 VLTGAG

-100 EKSSEADFLTAF
+100 AKSPKADFLTAF

-143 PMGNGDS
+143 PMGSGDN
-150 TKRIDALKVA
+150 TKRIDALKAA

-168 AKQNANISDPAQ
+168 AKQNASISDPAQ

-185 LVKFSGKKSNQVG
+185 LVKFSGKINNQVG
-198 NDTYREDGYTYNY
+198 NDTYRDGGHTYNF

-236 EPAGATRADYG
+236 KPAGSTRADNG
-247 LELAAG
+247 LQLAAG

-268 TDGSPTSSN
+268 TDGSPTSSS
-277 GFEGKVAS
+277 GFEEEVAGD
-285 SAVSAAKSM
+285 AVSAAKSM

-310 NPAPDPTNS
+310 NPVADPANS
-319 GTSRENKFMHAVSSN
+319 GTSNENKFMHAVSSN
-334 YPTASYTNQGFMF
+334 YPTASYSWQNGQWSWESGWESGR
-347 DNWVWNFGARATNSD
+347 WVWKFGARATDSD

-385 SSTGLPTEVH
+385 SSTGLPTEVQ

-424 VFAKQL
+424 VFAKQQ
-430 FKNPVKLTS
+430 FQNPTKTTTKTTS

-467 VTRSDNLATGD
+467 VTKSDDLATGD

-483 VPAALIPLRHF
+483 IPASLIPLRHF
-494 QIDESAGTGSVDLT
+494 QVDESAGTGSVDLT

-514 FESSVKEDVAS
+514 FESSVKEGVES

-532 TLAAYIEANTTDDD
+532 TLAAYVEENTTDNG

-551 NKWNGGED
+551 NKWSGGAD
-559 GDVTATFTPAK
+559 GDVAATFTPAK

-599 DGTYYYKRSWYEV
+599 DGTYYYQRSWYEIG
-612 DNNGKASLRSG
+612 NGGKATLRSG
-623 AIRFSGN
+623 VILFSGN
-630 IPEAWLGYIGTDA
+630 IPESWFGYIGTDA
-643 SGNAVLKSGAPR
+643 SGNAVFKAGTPR
-655 LTYINELLTLKDDNP
+655 FTYINELHTFKGDNP

-678 NPVWS
+678 NPLWS
-683 GSNIACHLG
+683 GSSIACHLG

-703 TLAISKSLDIPEGYE
+703 TLAISKSLDIPEGYNR
-718 HAEFSNDAFTFTID
+718 ADFVNDAFTFD
-732 IDEAKGQKFPA
+732 IEIGKAEGQKFPA
-743 EVRNANDEPVG
+743 EVRDANNKPVG
-754 NAFTIAFDDNGE
+754 DAFTIAFDNNGR

-772 DGETLYIRGLS
+772 DGETLYIFGLDG
-783 TGWNYT
+783 GWEYS
-789 VSEQLTT
+789 VIEQPKA
-796 GFDQVA
+796 GFTQVA
-802 PAENNDPQ
+802 PVDNDGAPVAER
-810 AATGTIAAGT
+810 GTIPAGS
-820 QAKAEFINAYRPS
+820 QAKAEFVNGYHPS

-838 NKSLNVRKVLKGRD
+838 SGSLAVHKVLKGRS
-852 WTANDT
+852 WSENDK
-858 FRFVLSPTDNAP
+858 FRFVLSAVTSAAP
-870 MPLGENG
+870 MPLDDEGK
-877 EPANSIVLTKK
+877 PVSAITLTKQ

-897 GAFGNITYT
+897 GTFGNITYT
-906 KPGTYVYEISEDQD
+906 KLGKYVYEISEDQSV
-920 IGAGV
+920 GAGA

-937 VTVTKELAEQ
+937 VTVTEKLAGH
-947 GDNAIHQGILNVSSV
+947 GDNATHQGILNVSSV
-962 MVQINDDD
+962 MVRITDDD
-970 GAIVQPD
+970 GASVQSD
-977 NDDDGA
+977 ER
-983 IVQPDNGVDAA
+983 VDAA
-994 TFTNEFAAQEAKWEP
+994 MFTNKFAAREEKWSP
-1009 QVKKEYTDNSGA
+1009 AVKKEYTDNSGA
-1021 NPLASGM
+1021 NPLVHGM
-1028 FHFRIEAVTDNT
+1028 FNFLIEPITVNAPVPANT
-1040 PMPNNPMIGTVNADG
+1040 IGTVNAG
-1055 SVTFEDITFTS
+1055 GTVTFEDITFTDD
-1066 EMIDKSFEYRITE
+1066 MNGKSFQYSITE
-1079 VVQNADGK
+1079 VVQNADGN

-1106 KSTWIV
+1106 ASTWIV
-1112 RVDVTGE
+1112 TVAITREMVDGE
-1119 EVVVPTAGY
+1119 QVVVPTARY
-1128 RLADA
+1128 QLADA
-1133 AQGPSAESFATFHN
+1133 AQGSPVASATFRN

-1157 AKDFAAGTKTLTGRD
+1157 ANDFAAGTKTLTGRD
-1172 MLSNET
+1172 MLSNES
-1178 FGFELLS
+1178 FGFVLLP
-1185 ADGATQSAIANGA
+1185 ADDATQSAI
-1198 VHLESTSAVAQG
+1198 ESGVVQLTSTAVAQG
-1210 GTNGHAAGFSFGD
+1210 GTNGNAVGFSFDD
-1223 ATFKKPGTY
+1223 ATFTKPGTY
-1232 TFMVHENLW
+1232 TFLVRENSW
-1241 NNQQILAD
+1241 NSQEIPAD

-1255 FDRHTATIVVTVTDN
+1255 FDRHTATIVMTVTDN
-1270 NGVLSATRA
+1270 NGVLAATRT
-1279 VENSLDFTNRYTAE
+1279 VKNSLNFTNRYTAA
-1293 GDYSGLVVSKT
+1293 GDYVGLVLSKT
-1304 LTGRDMGQGEF
+1304 LNGRDMGQGEF
-1315 TFHIAA
+1315 TFHIA
-1321 GTNDAAAAELLG
+1321 GTNDAAAALLG

-1343 EPRAAGVAYD
+1343 EPRAAGVACE

-1359 LHFTQDDVGKTFTF
+1359 LHFTQDDAGKTFTF
-1373 DVFENVPSIGAPG
+1373 DVFENVPSVGAPG
-1386 MTYDEK
+1386 MTYDK
-1392 IHSVVISVAS
+1392 TIHSVAISVAS
-1402 NNAGALVI
+1402 DNAGALVI
-1410 TTTVDGADG
+1410 TTTVDGAAG
-1419 NKVSFTNAYTADS
+1419 NKVSFTNAYAADP
-1432 ATFDTQAGFGLYKV
+1432 AVFDTQAGFGLYKV
-1446 LEGGDWEANDAFS
+1446 LEGRDWEANDAFS

-1465 TMGAPMPVGATGAT
+1465 TMGAPKPESTR
-1479 ATVGANMVDPA
+1479 ATVDAAQVNREMGH
-1490 TGRAP
+1490 AP

-1538 TDVDQNGVH
+1538 TDVDAHGVH
-1547 TGKLEATAQLT
+1547 TGKLVATAQLT

-1583 FKRFTNNSAV
+1583 FKRFVNNSAV
-1593 EMPDMTGLFTFT
+1593 EMPDMTGLFTFE

-1610 ANAPMPAATTAHNDA
+1610 ENAPMPKATTVHNGA

-1633 ITFDASLFD
+1633 ITFDASLFG
-1642 NGPIVISSAPAAA
+1642 NGHIVINSAPAAA
-1655 KSAANEPSAADKAV
+1655 KPAASEASAAGEAV

-1677 VAAASGAGAL
+1677 DAAAPEAGAA
-1687 APDAGD
+1687 APDAGY

-1710 SDAAADPA
+1710 ADAAAVPAANAA
-1718 AKPAGDGPT
+1718 AKPASDGPT
-1727 TDNPPAGTNTL
+1727 TDNPSVDANTL

-1770 DDAGNVTASVTSI
+1770 DNAGNVTANVT
-1783 SNYVKGEPLHVFTN
+1783 NVQDYVKGTSLRTFTN
-1797 TYAYAPPP
+1797 TYTYTPPII
-1805 PTPVD
+1805 
-1810 PDPDPIVAAPVAKK
+1810 PDPDPIFAAPVAKK
-1824 ILEGRALVAGEFTFE
+1824 ILEGRALVAGEFSFE
-1839 LVENGKVVSTGTN
+1839 LLENGKVVSTGTN
-1852 DANGSVT
+1852 DADGNVV
-1859 FSGITY
+1859 FSDIKFTE
-1865 AAAGTHVY
+1865 AGTHIY
-1873 TMREV
+1873 TMREI

-1883 AAGVTYDT
+1883 AAGVTYDA
-1891 TTYQVTAK
+1891 TTYQVTATI
-1899 VVKSGGKL
+1899 VKINNEL
-1907 RATFTIDGADA
+1907 RADFAVDGADG

-1925 APMGTTVILGAT
+1925 KAEGTTVIIGAT
-1937 KTLAGRDLA
+1937 KTLEGRTLA

-1968 DGRIEFPAIA
+1968 DGRIEFPAIE
-1978 FDKPGTYEF
+1978 FDKVGAYDF
-1987 TLTEVN
+1987 TLVEMN
-1993 DGQTGITYDEHV
+1993 DGQAGITYDDRSY
-2005 HKAIVTVSD
+2005 KVTVVVTD

-2022 KVTWP
+2022 NVTWP
-2027 NGTPPTFVN
+2027 NGTPPTFKNAYTKPVPSV
-2036 TFAQP
+2036 TPATPATPCAPGKSFA
-2041 DPEETPTPDAKTTPG
+2041 
-2056 PKGWAGTPYG
+2056 
-2066 RLAKTGDA
+2066 RFAKTGDT
-2074 AMPIVCAAALAILA
+2074 AMSIACAATLAILA
-2088 AGAACS
+2088 AGAVGAA
-2094 VAYGLFRKNEKE
+2094 VFGALRKREKG
-2106 DAEK
+2106 DKRQ